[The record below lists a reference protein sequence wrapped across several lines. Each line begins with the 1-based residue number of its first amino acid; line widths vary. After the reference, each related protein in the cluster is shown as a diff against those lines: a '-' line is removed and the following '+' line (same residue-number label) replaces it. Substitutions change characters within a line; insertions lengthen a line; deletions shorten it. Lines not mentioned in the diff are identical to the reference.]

1 MVRKVGIVFF
11 VLFLSHKKH
20 VADAATLD
28 CLGQAK
34 ALLLS
39 LPSVSPVHVGKREG
53 RRKERGGRDGAGEEG
68 RYGGGEGDSG
78 TWRRKEGDKKKEV
91 VELVA

>member
-53 RRKERGGRDGAGEEG
+53 GREERGGRDGGGGEG
-68 RYGGGEGDSG
+68 RYGGGEGQSG
-78 TWRRKEGDKKKEV
+78 TWRRKGGDRKKEV
-91 VELVA
+91 VKLVA